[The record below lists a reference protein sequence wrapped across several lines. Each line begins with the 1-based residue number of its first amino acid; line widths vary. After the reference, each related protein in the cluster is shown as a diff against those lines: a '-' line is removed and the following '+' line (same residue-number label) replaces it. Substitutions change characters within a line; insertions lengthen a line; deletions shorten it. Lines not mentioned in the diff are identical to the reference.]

1 MLGGPDP
8 NAILGRY
15 LDKQR
20 RNDQFSEDM
29 RSVMYGGSVLA
40 SNLQKDR
47 TGGAASRVRS
57 PGLAAG
63 AALTLGATSS
73 TAQEAHAQCRQA
85 VENARRQT
93 CPFDDHS
100 AFGASSADRQRHA
113 RMPVLDQEDVAA
125 TQKDARS
132 LGKYNRD
139 ISQKTGAGAPFD
151 APFDT
156 AADGLAPCPVRDT
169 SGSMPVG
176 RSRRSGAPPA
186 MPQEAAGGARAEAVA
201 NRTRMRGSEDILG
214 GYLNPWEPQAS
225 MMGKEQQA
233 PRSGSLPPRAPARDL
248 LPQAMMSV
256 QYHGGS
262 VKGITCAQ
270 TAYLNSKVL
279 GEANRDRN
287 VAGRINFG

>member
-47 TGGAASRVRS
+47 TGGAAGRVRS

-85 VENARRQT
+85 IENARRQT

-100 AFGASSADRQRHA
+100 AFGASSADRQRHV
-113 RMPVLDQEDVAA
+113 RMPVLDQDDVAA
-125 TQKDARS
+125 AQKDAQN

-139 ISQKTGAGAPFD
+139 VSHKTGAGAPFD

-156 AADGLAPCPVRDT
+156 DAT

-186 MPQEAAGGARAEAVA
+186 MPLSEAVGGARAEAVA
-201 NRTRMRGSEDILG
+201 NRTRMRGTEDLLG
-214 GYLNPWEPQAS
+214 GYANPWEQ
-225 MMGKEQQA
+225 KEQQA
-233 PRSGSLPPRAPARDL
+233 PRSGSLPPRAPNRDL

-262 VKGITCAQ
+262 IKGMTEGQ